1 MMGVPRLP
9 AVRLDQSREGGQ
21 CGPAW
26 GLPERVLRRTW
37 EPAPRLPLPRPSGVS
52 RIIWEEARGQGRGFP
67 RSCWERT
74 ERHNLDLLE
83 DLV

>member
-9 AVRLDQSREGGQ
+9 ALRLDQSREGGQ

-52 RIIWEEARGQGRGFP
+52 RIIWEEGEGRAAVP
-67 RSCWERT
+67 T
-74 ERHNLDLLE
+74 ELLGA
-83 DLV
+83 DRKAQS